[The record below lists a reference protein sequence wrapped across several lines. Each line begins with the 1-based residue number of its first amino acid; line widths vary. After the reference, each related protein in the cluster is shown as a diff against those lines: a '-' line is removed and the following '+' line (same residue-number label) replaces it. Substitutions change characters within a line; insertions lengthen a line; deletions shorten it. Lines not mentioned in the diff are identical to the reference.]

1 MAEALAVAHHH
12 RVEHLAGA
20 VLSHGPG
27 DHPAPG
33 VLAVELDG
41 HVAFRGLVPVGQQAL
56 RDYHLAAGLTVKPG
70 VPQGGVDAPDLD
82 GVHLHGGVL
91 PQIHDGLGIHHVFAG
106 LALGV
111 LAVMLLRVVDP
122 AVSADVES
130 VDAVVAA
137 FVTAGVVD
145 AAPGHDVHVAV
156 VGHIEV
162 VIHHVAH
169 ARLADDDGDV
179 TGLALGAGLEM
190 DVDAGLAVGPGVD
203 GDVLRGLPGLAA
215 HVLADVEGP
224 GGLSGQVGDFFQQF
238 CVDLGDHERASSRF
252 STGHPPRVSA
262 RISGR
267 ISSVV
272 PRWAMRPP
280 AITAI
285 SSASWMIRSWWEM
298 MIMAA

>member
-1 MAEALAVAHHH
+1 
-12 RVEHLAGA
+12 
-20 VLSHGPG
+20 
-27 DHPAPG
+27 
-33 VLAVELDG
+33 
-41 HVAFRGLVPVGQQAL
+41 
-56 RDYHLAAGLTVKPG
+56 
-70 VPQGGVDAPDLD
+70 
-82 GVHLHGGVL
+82 
-91 PQIHDGLGIHHVFAG
+91 
-106 LALGV
+106 
-111 LAVMLLRVVDP
+111 MLLRVAHA
-122 AVSADVES
+122 AVLADVEG

-137 FVTAGVVD
+137 LVAAGVVD
-145 AAPGHDVHVAV
+145 AAARHDGDVAV
-156 VGHIEV
+156 VGYIKV
-162 VIHHVAH
+162 VIHHVVH

-179 TGLALGAGLEM
+179 AGLSLGTLFEV
-190 DVDAGLAVGPGVD
+190 DVDTGLAVGTGVD
-203 GDVLRGLPGLAA
+203 GDMLRGLTGLAA